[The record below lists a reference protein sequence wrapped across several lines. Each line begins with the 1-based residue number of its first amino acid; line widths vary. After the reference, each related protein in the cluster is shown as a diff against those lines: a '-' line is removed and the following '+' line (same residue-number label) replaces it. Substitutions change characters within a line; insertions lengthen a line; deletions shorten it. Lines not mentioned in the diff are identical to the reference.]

1 MRTTTNYENY
11 LADTKELIKMA
22 EVLIT
27 EHKETFLED
36 LKLLKKLMVH
46 KANKEML
53 EPKNIE
59 TSAKCIIVFY
69 NVLPYACLSAHK
81 DVKDIL
87 LSNQVRV
94 NIPARPPLSSFFTPL
109 DNLVEEVA
117 KLSNMGF
124 DFDNKLVLM
133 RSIETQTGNFI
144 KQFQWNYD
152 MTTTRSDE
160 EITFLKYLS
169 YTEKSMPILDLKEL
183 YSSKSDISM
192 DTFMHS
198 VKNNNTTI
206 GKRKLKDLSLE
217 YHYSLSPNDKDK
229 KFLYDFIFGDT
240 IDFIKGETIVCR
252 YRDGHIG
259 NFLLAHKGLI
269 DIIHPNFYDTQILP
283 LIKVGNLRDARNKI
297 KRNLMYKFD
306 KV

>member
-1 MRTTTNYENY
+1 MSYNEDSA
-11 LADTKELIKMA
+11 LANTKDRIKRAETLIF
-22 EVLIT
+22 VN
-27 EHKETFLED
+27 KETFLEA
-36 LKLLKKLMVH
+36 LKLLRKLMVN
-46 KANKEML
+46 KANTEMF
-53 EPKNIE
+53 KSINIE
-59 TSAKCIIVFY
+59 TVAKDIVEFY

-94 NIPARPPLSSFFTPL
+94 NIPARPLLSSFFTPL
-109 DNLVEEVA
+109 DNLIKEVA

-124 DFDNKLVLM
+124 EFDNKLVLM

-152 MTTTRSDE
+152 MNTTRSDE

-183 YSSKSDISM
+183 FSSNSDISM
-192 DTFMHS
+192 DTFIHS
-198 VKNNNTTI
+198 VKNNSNTI

-217 YHYSLSPNDKDK
+217 YHNSLRPNDNDK
-229 KFLYDFIFGDT
+229 KYLYDFIFGDT
-240 IDFIKGETIVCR
+240 IDFIKGDTIICR
-252 YRDGHIG
+252 HRGGDKGS
-259 NFLLAHKGLI
+259 FLLAHKGLI